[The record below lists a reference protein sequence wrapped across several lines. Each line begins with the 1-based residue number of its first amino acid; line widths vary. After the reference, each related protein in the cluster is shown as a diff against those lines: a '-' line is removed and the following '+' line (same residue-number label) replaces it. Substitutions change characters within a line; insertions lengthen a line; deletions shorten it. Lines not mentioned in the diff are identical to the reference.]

1 MFIMPAGLS
10 AQDLTIAYNAPDGGT
25 LAALGPVSFEIA
37 PGQFVCLIGPSGC
50 GKSTLIRVFAG
61 LLEPTTGIARIN
73 GETIS
78 EPSRR
83 VGLMFQQA
91 NLMPWRTVIDNIA
104 LPLELAGIPKT
115 ERHQAARNMLNL
127 LNLEGFDEA
136 LPGELSGGMAQRA
149 ALGRTLIQQPDVLLL
164 DEPFGALDAMTREKI
179 SADMLKVWQEQRQ
192 TALMVT
198 HDIQEAVL
206 LSDRILVMSQRPG
219 QIVADIAV
227 DLPRPRHIDQTYDAA
242 FGDLAR
248 QARMAI
254 EANG

>member
-1 MFIMPAGLS
+1 MPAGLS
-10 AQDLTIAYNAPDGGT
+10 AQDLTIAYHAPDGGK
-25 LAALGPVSFEIA
+25 LAALGPITFEIA

-61 LLEPTTGIARIN
+61 LLEPTTGSVQID

-104 LPLELAGIPKT
+104 LPLELAGIPKA
-115 ERHQAARNMLNL
+115 ERHQAARIMLNL
-127 LNLEGFDEA
+127 LNLEEFDEA

-179 SADMLKVWQEQRQ
+179 SADMLKVWQAQRQ

-242 FGDLAR
+242 FGKLAR
-248 QARMAI
+248 QARRAI
-254 EANG
+254 EMSG

>member
-1 MFIMPAGLS
+1 MPAGLS
-10 AQDLTIAYNAPDGGT
+10 AQDLTIAYHAPDGGK

-61 LLEPTTGIARIN
+61 LLEPTTGSVQID

-104 LPLELAGIPKT
+104 LPLELAGITKT
-115 ERHQAARNMLNL
+115 ERHQAARIMLNL
-127 LNLEGFDEA
+127 LNLEEFDEA

-179 SADMLKVWQEQRQ
+179 SADMLKVWQAQRQ

-242 FGDLAR
+242 FGELAR
-248 QARMAI
+248 QARTAI
-254 EANG
+254 ETSS